1 MADVIDREQVRRV
14 RTSDDDKVSVAPAR
28 AGRPAARS
36 RRFAPNEIVRVEV
49 RMPATIAAQVFALA
63 ADTGRPVSA
72 TAADLLAAALAEREG
87 HCVS

>member
-1 MADVIDREQVRRV
+1 M
-14 RTSDDDKVSVAPAR
+14 RTSEDDKVSVAPAR

-72 TAADLLAAALAEREG
+72 TASDLLAAALAAREG
-87 HCVS
+87 PCVT